1 MFNMNEELVQ
11 AMNKV
16 LGNTFVMYYKTQSY
30 HWNIEGRSF
39 FADHTFLEE
48 IYTEVYG
55 VVDAIAE
62 HIRQLDAFAPT
73 SLMKVKQYSSISEDD
88 TVVGSTQMI
97 SNLITANDVVL
108 LSLMQAYKVAEAA
121 GEIGVSN
128 FLQDRVVAHQKHRWM
143 LKATLK

>member
-1 MFNMNEELVQ
+1 MNEELVQ

-16 LGNTFVMYYKTQSY
+16 LGNTFVMYYKTHSY
-30 HWNIEGRSF
+30 HWNVEGRSF

-97 SNLITANDVVL
+97 SNLIAANDVVL

>member
-1 MFNMNEELVQ
+1 MNEELVQ

-73 SLMKVKQYSSISEDD
+73 SLMKVKQYSSISEDE

-97 SNLITANDVVL
+97 SNLIAANDVVL

>member
-1 MFNMNEELVQ
+1 
-11 AMNKV
+11 
-16 LGNTFVMYYKTQSY
+16 
-30 HWNIEGRSF
+30 
-39 FADHTFLEE
+39 
-48 IYTEVYG
+48 
-55 VVDAIAE
+55 
-62 HIRQLDAFAPT
+62 
-73 SLMKVKQYSSISEDD
+73 MKVKQYSSISEDD

-97 SNLITANDVVL
+97 SNLIAANDVVL